1 MAGHAEPMGLKARRQ
16 GVTDIPIH
24 EDEVADLRKALG
36 VFHTLALRGPWG
48 LKRKIDVLK
57 WKTGQVLRD
66 S

>member
-1 MAGHAEPMGLKARRQ
+1 MRKHVEQAKLKARRQ